1 MEVRDTKGLLVSVL
15 TGLSLLS
22 APSFAAESTVATTVA
37 PHADA
42 VTSTAVANNTTA
54 QDANMPTMTPEM
66 DAKVTNNNIPLSSTA
81 VALPP
86 EDPSTSVDT
95 NYDPYIAFNRPVYRF
110 NDAFDTYFFKPV
122 ATFYNKIMPRPLNKG
137 IHNVYNNLGNIT
149 NVANDV
155 LQLHWYQGLNDL
167 WRLGI
172 NTTVGIGGLFDIA
185 ERMDLEPYQN
195 DFGLTMARWGWRNSN
210 YLVFPFLGPSSPRDT
225 IGFITDFYVLSI
237 YPYIQPES
245 LQYQVFA
252 LGALDRRAQLVKFEN
267 VMEAAALDKYV
278 FLRSAYM
285 QNRAHKIEENLE
297 KGFLTKYRSDISKS
311 SDIE

>member
-1 MEVRDTKGLLVSVL
+1 MEVRNTKGLLVSVL
-15 TGLSLLS
+15 TGLCLLS
-22 APSFAAESTVATTVA
+22 PPLFAATSSTA
-37 PHADA
+37 ADA
-42 VTSTAVANNTTA
+42 VSTPDTSTSAATTSTTTPETS
-54 QDANMPTMTPEM
+54 MPTMTAAE
-66 DAKVTNNNIPLSSTA
+66 DTKVTDNNIPLSSTA

-86 EDPSTSVDT
+86 EDPSTAVDT
-95 NYDPYIAFNRPVYRF
+95 NYDPYIAINRPIYRF

-155 LQLHWYQGLNDL
+155 IQLHWYQGLNDL

-172 NTTVGIGGLFDIA
+172 NTTVGVGGLFDIA

-225 IGFITDFYVLSI
+225 IGFIADFYVLSI
-237 YPYIQPES
+237 YPYIRPQS
-245 LQYQVFA
+245 FQYQVFA
-252 LGALDRRAQLVKFEN
+252 LGALDRRAQLLKFEN
-267 VMEAAALDKYV
+267 VMDAAALDKYV

-297 KGFLTKYRSDISKS
+297 MGFLTKYRSDVSKS
-311 SDIE
+311 TDSQ